1 MSSFR
6 DRLIEA
12 CIESEECPMSGRN
25 KRGGQQ
31 KWLAEKV
38 GVSEQAASKWFNGKA
53 VPWNQLPKIAEVL
66 GVSLCWLSWG
76 EEASNEN
83 EALTTQKIQ
92 EVSTR
97 TQAVYAWCGKACQ
110 LGLNW
115 SPVYNREHTDATII
129 TKRDAWDVRV
139 EVMHALKQRDTAQMY
154 VEGMTPQHKSE
165 YGADGKIKYARDGIF
180 RAKVPPQEFSG
191 WVTGVIAYELPR
203 GLEYQFT
210 SFHSDDIRERQIFIE
225 SVGPSYVVEIY
236 QNERTL
242 LSPLDSSIAIFK
254 EEHARPWRSGN
265 MIYPSAESMRG

>member
-1 MSSFR
+1 MSSFK

-83 EALTTQKIQ
+83 EELTHQKVQ

-97 TQAVYAWCGKACQ
+97 TQAIYAWCGKACQ

-115 SPVYNREHTDATII
+115 SPVYNREHTDAVII
-129 TKRDAWDVRV
+129 TKRDAYDVRV
-139 EVMHALKQRDTAQMY
+139 EVMTAMKSRDTAGLY
-154 VEGMTPQHKSE
+154 VEGMNVPYMDYDST
-165 YGADGKIKYARDGIF
+165 GKNKFPRDGLF
-180 RAKVPPQEFSG
+180 RAKIPPENFSG

-225 SVGPSYVVEIY
+225 SVGPCYVVEIHR
-236 QNERTL
+236 NERTL
-242 LSPLDSSIAIFK
+242 LSPIESNLAIFK
-254 EEHARPWRSGN
+254 EEKARPWRSGN
-265 MIYPSAESMRG
+265 LIYPNAESMQR